1 MAPDVEKQVA
11 NFKKWHAL
19 CRIGHRLVIMV
30 RRSHISVQYAPL
42 YIQTIT
48 LPGSCML
55 SEFSEMVARYKDC
68 SAIRHTSDKLRWHR
82 LKNELYQEQ
91 VADYVG
97 LYRSTYANYED
108 ASRDYY
114 PPDKLEKLAELYKV
128 PTAELMDDYNLFLYK
143 GQGQQIKNLR
153 QHLGLTQLQLA
164 KRMNVSRNMVYRW
177 EINQIQITKKT
188 WEALNKLDR
197 NDL

>member
-1 MAPDVEKQVA
+1 
-11 NFKKWHAL
+11 
-19 CRIGHRLVIMV
+19 
-30 RRSHISVQYAPL
+30 
-42 YIQTIT
+42 
-48 LPGSCML
+48 ML

-108 ASRDYY
+108 VSRDYY